1 MKRAGFKVKGWAP
14 RPVKTIEYT
23 PRPRA
28 PARAAAEFAPA
39 APVPKRDYWRSLAY
53 RAMAKDKPCMLALPG
68 ICCRDWSTTV
78 LAHSNRGADGKGG
91 AIKACDSRAVWAC
104 ATCHAW
110 LDQGPA
116 PAAQKEAA
124 WEAAFARQLLALE
137 EIAGGAGKERELA
150 AEALRRIR
158 PPEAAPSAPAA

>member
-1 MKRAGFKVKGWAP
+1 MLRRTGFKPKGWQP
-14 RPVKTIEYT
+14 REAKQVDYD

-28 PARAAAEFAPA
+28 PAVASALINPRE
-39 APVPKRDYWRSLAY
+39 PVPKRNYWRSPAY
-53 RAMAKDKPCMLALPG
+53 RAMAQDKPCMLAVPG
-68 ICCRDWSTTV
+68 VCCRDWSTTV

-104 ATCHAW
+104 AACHAW

-124 WEAAFARQLLALE
+124 WEAACVRQVAALE
-137 EIAGGAGKERELA
+137 GIAQGSGKEAELS

-158 PPEAAPSAPAA
+158 APAP

>member
-1 MKRAGFKVKGWAP
+1 MKRSGFKPKGWAP
-14 RPVKTIEYT
+14 RPAKTIDYT

-28 PARAAAEFAPA
+28 TAQAAGELAPA
-39 APVPKRDYWRSLAY
+39 APIPKRDYWRSPSY
-53 RAMAKDKPCMLALPG
+53 RAMARDKPCMLVLDG
-68 ICCRDWSTTV
+68 ICCRDWATTV

-104 ATCHAW
+104 VTCHSW
-110 LDQGPA
+110 LDQGGA

-124 WEAAFARQLLALE
+124 WEAAFGRQVLALE
-137 EIAGGAGKERELA
+137 EITRGPGKERELA

-158 PPEAAPSAPAA
+158 APGP